1 MPRPSIAAAASP
13 WLTFDCVQLTPEVV
27 SELLSDSDFC
37 PGARPVCFAAGEHTS
52 WIFKEGPGFHTRKK
66 AASGRGA
73 DRWCVRP
80 TSHTLSGWSER
91 NAARCRHNSGGA
103 KAARKLPQEN
113 PVVCRRCAR
122 RPACRLRLGLTE
134 FVLRRYGSL
143 AQQNGQKFR
152 YHEYCLV
159 TPTDQNDYIEERGVC
174 SRLPASAL
182 ALFVFLIDRL
192 RSVQVTLFH
201 LMLPTPPSPRV
212 SPAPSSRGR
221 SRSRPVR
228 TQI

>member
-1 MPRPSIAAAASP
+1 MRKAPCLSAAA
-13 WLTFDCVQLTPEVV
+13 W
-27 SELLSDSDFC
+27 
-37 PGARPVCFAAGEHTS
+37 
-52 WIFKEGPGFHTRKK
+52 
-66 AASGRGA
+66 A
-73 DRWCVRP
+73 DRI
-80 TSHTLSGWSER
+80 
-91 NAARCRHNSGGA
+91 
-103 KAARKLPQEN
+103 
-113 PVVCRRCAR
+113 
-122 RPACRLRLGLTE
+122 
-134 FVLRRYGSL
+134 LRRFGSL

-182 ALFVFLIDRL
+182 VLFVFLIGRL

>member
-13 WLTFDCVQLTPEVV
+13 WLTLGRVQLTPEVV

-52 WIFKEGPGFHTRKK
+52 WIFKEGPRRVY
-66 AASGRGA
+66 RGA

-159 TPTDQNDYIEERGVC
+159 TPTDQNDYIEERAVC

-182 ALFVFLIDRL
+182 ALFVFLSD
-192 RSVQVTLFH
+192 
-201 LMLPTPPSPRV
+201 
-212 SPAPSSRGR
+212 
-221 SRSRPVR
+221 
-228 TQI
+228 